1 MIYYKKM
8 EFAYC
13 KLLVMQYNRM
23 QGQVTMVAPSAHA
36 IRVITYSV
44 NQNKK
49 QQRLKRKHDGE
60 EEQEMLPSHNHR
72 QHEHLLLLRIHS
84 SLAQYKSTKELN

>member
-1 MIYYKKM
+1 M

-36 IRVITYSV
+36 IHVITYSV
-44 NQNKK
+44 NQNKN
-49 QQRLKRKHDGE
+49 QQRLKRKDDE
-60 EEQEMLPSHNHR
+60 KEEQEMLPSHNHQ
-72 QHEHLLLLRIHS
+72 QHENLLLVQIHS
-84 SLAQYKSTKELN
+84 SLAQYKSTTELN